1 MEIGNVNPE
10 RQISSAEDQIG
21 NGSLG
26 EGTPT
31 VSRAAVDIW
40 AETQRSLHATGDLP
54 MSHFEALNAIPG
66 WTWELTKN
74 KG

>member
-1 MEIGNVNPE
+1 MKIENLSQE
-10 RQISSAEDQIG
+10 RQIGSAEHQIG
-21 NGSLG
+21 DGSLG
-26 EGTPT
+26 EGTPK